1 MNSASVCSSW
11 MNWWAVFVSS
21 VTGVFHFLSVGQF
34 VVVPDETHH
43 CRVVRVLNEM
53 VGSEL
58 ARQSWVIRVKSS
70 GLSTDPGGEPVLRKM
85 TLEVFLPTLTD
96 WDLSVRNSSSQL
108 RKGRER
114 IFWGPPRGQVKE

>member
-1 MNSASVCSSW
+1 MGLVVSAES
-11 MNWWAVFVSS
+11 
-21 VTGVFHFLSVGQF
+21 HF

-58 ARQSWVIRVKSS
+58 AQQSWVIRVKSS
-70 GLSTDPGGEPVLRKM
+70 GLSTHPGGEPVLRKM
-85 TLEVFLPTLTD
+85 TLEMFLPTLTD

-114 IFWGPPRGQVKE
+114 IFWGPPRGQVEE